1 VGADSAARRLAK
13 RALRPIM
20 GDATYRW
27 AQALAMAWD
36 IRSGRWSEPELA
48 VVAQAVRSGE
58 VTVDVGANYGLYA
71 YHLSRQVGRAGKVY
85 AFEPVAFTYQSLRLV
100 SRLLMMRNVELV
112 QKGCGDRPGPARFT
126 VPVQTSG
133 AISAGQAHLADR
145 RDDRPGRELHVRV
158 RASRDDTVDVV
169 TLDEY
174 LPEGM
179 DVSFIKCDVEGAEH
193 LVLRGARRV
202 VESSW
207 PTIVCEINPWFLE
220 GFGVSVRDLTSMLDD
235 AGYRMCR
242 VVGDGHPLEMVAMGR
257 GQEVVED
264 NYVFVHPTRFGRFA
278 GARFQLQ

>member
-1 VGADSAARRLAK
+1 MGADSAVRRLAK
-13 RALRPIM
+13 GAFRPIM

-48 VVAQAVRSGE
+48 VVAQAVRTGE
-58 VTVDVGANYGLYA
+58 VTVDVGANYGLFSYQ
-71 YHLSRQVGRAGKVY
+71 LSRQVGRGGKVY
-85 AFEPVAFTYQSLRLV
+85 AFEPVPFTFQSLCLV
-100 SRLLMMRNVELV
+100 RRLLMMNNVELV

-126 VPVQTSG
+126 VPVQASG
-133 AISAGQAHLADR
+133 AISAGQAHLAER
-145 RDDRPGRELHVRV
+145 RDDRPGHELHVRV
-158 RASRDDTVDVV
+158 PASRDDIVDVV

-179 DVSFIKCDVEGAEH
+179 DVTFIKCDVEGAEH

-220 GFGVSVRDLTSMLDD
+220 GFGASVGDLTSMLTD

-242 VVGDGHPLEMVAMGR
+242 VVGDGRPLEMVAVDR
-257 GQEVVED
+257 AQEVVED
-264 NYVFVHPTRFGRFA
+264 NYVFVHPTRFDRFP
-278 GARFQLQ
+278 GTGFHLQ